1 MSFVSAI
8 STNRLPEKPWSMGA
22 VARLVVSVVLGM
34 IMGGVAISAIHFFA
48 APQQASTILFVTW
61 VVCAFA
67 ALASAMAILSLPWSL
82 EDGFLWRMIGT
93 VLCIY
98 GGFFFI
104 WLVGRMMTG
113 DGEPDSPIA
122 TMLLG
127 IIFFQGVALVLVHFF
142 LRQYRQSW
150 PEGFG
155 LNVTPQNALVVG
167 TCAGLLALVPAWAL
181 QSLSVWLF
189 EQLTFHPHEQTAV
202 EILRHTEGWL
212 ARASMGVATILIAP
226 CGEEVL
232 FRGILYP
239 TVKREYGRHVAVWG
253 TAILFGAIHMNL
265 GSFIPLTLLAVLLVW
280 LYESTG
286 NLIAPILAHAI
297 FNAANFIALYFQQK

>member
-1 MSFVSAI
+1 MSFFSAI
-8 STNRLPEKPWSMGA
+8 STNRLPEKPWTMGA
-22 VARLVVSVVLGM
+22 VARLIVSVFLGM
-34 IMGGVAISAIHFFA
+34 VMGAAAPFAIRFFQTQQQSSAI
-48 APQQASTILFVTW
+48 IFVTLG
-61 VVCAFA
+61 VCAFA
-67 ALASAMAILSLPWSL
+67 ALTGAMVILSLPWSL
-82 EDGFLWRMIGT
+82 DDGFRWRLLGT
-93 VLCIY
+93 VACIY
-98 GGFFFI
+98 GGYVFV
-104 WLVGRMMTG
+104 LLAGRMITG
-113 DGEPDSPIA
+113 GAELNSPVA
-122 TMLLG
+122 T
-127 IIFFQGVALVLVHFF
+127 IVFEAIFFQGVALILVHFF
-142 LRQYRQSW
+142 LRQHRQTW
-150 PEGFG
+150 YEGFG
-155 LNVTPQNALVVG
+155 LNLRSEHALVVG
-167 TCAGLLALVPAWAL
+167 TCAGLLALVPTWAL
-181 QSLSVWLF
+181 QAFAVWILKR
-189 EQLTFHPHEQTAV
+189 LTFHPHEQQAV

-212 ARASMGVATILIAP
+212 SRAAMGVATILIAP